1 MLNVKRAKKWQQ
13 ILQFSLVQQAYK
25 EKEEETC
32 RKEKLKKQTI
42 ELIQENAKPEPNTT
56 LCEIIFEN
64 YKIIKIV
71 TID

>member
-32 RKEKLKKQTI
+32 RKEQLEK
-42 ELIQENAKPEPNTT
+42 
-56 LCEIIFEN
+56 
-64 YKIIKIV
+64 
-71 TID
+71 